1 MPLATEDA
9 PPAAND
15 ETVAD
20 PASAETPVSIAEMQL
35 EHSSDHRASL
45 GGLGPDSTWGDSR
58 PAVATA
64 SRCVFFSRLNTS

>member
-9 PPAAND
+9 PPETTD

-20 PASAETPVSIAEMQL
+20 PASTETPVNIAEVQL

-58 PAVATA
+58 PAVTTT
-64 SRCVFFSRLNTS
+64 SRCVFS